1 MDYVKTLQ
9 DLITIDTSAPPG
21 LNYEKALDYL
31 EPLFRHAGFI
41 TERISIPREHCDGNE
56 ARVNLLAHRRSP
68 GKPRLVFYSHIDV
81 VPAEG
86 WAAFTPRVAD
96 GKIYGRG
103 ASDMKG
109 SLVALLHALDEVR
122 DKPLRYDISVMVTT
136 DEEVGQANQLRYL
149 GKFLQPLDGSYFFDL
164 DSSFGAVFIAS
175 LGAIHLDIK
184 VKGKSV
190 HSAMAHLGENAVE
203 GANRLVNAL
212 LKLKPKVVRRKS
224 KIDAEPSSGLKKMES
239 RLNINVMKGGLKV
252 NIVPDECLV
261 SIDRRLIPEENLADA
276 EEELMQ
282 TISSVKGVD
291 WEVARIFRI
300 PTVTPADDAI
310 IDELAGIIRQVTG
323 SSGKYGEMGS
333 GDFAPISTLEWGAR
347 HFGSGVIRP
356 NNNIHGKDEFVFE
369 KDIADLATIITRFI
383 SLS

>member
-1 MDYVKTLQ
+1 MDYVKVLQ
-9 DLITIDTSAPPG
+9 DYIAINTSAPPG

-31 EPLFRHAGFI
+31 EPLFRQAGCT
-41 TERISIPREHCDGNE
+41 TERITIPKEHSDGNE
-56 ARVNLLAHRRSP
+56 ARVNMLAHRRNL
-68 GKPRLVFYSHIDV
+68 GKPRLVFYAHIDV

-86 WAAFTPRVAD
+86 WNAFSPRIED

-109 SLVALLHALDEVR
+109 SLVALLYALDGIKN
-122 DKPLRYDISVMVTT
+122 KPLKYDISVMVTT

-164 DSSFGAVFIAS
+164 DSGFGAVFIAS

-203 GANRLVNAL
+203 GAARLVNAL
-212 LKLKPKVVRRKS
+212 LDLKKTVVQRKS
-224 KIDAEPSSGLKKMES
+224 KIDAEPASGLKKMEA
-239 RLNINVMKGGLKV
+239 RLNINVVKGGLKV
-252 NIVPDECLV
+252 NIIPDECLV
-261 SIDRRLIPEENLADA
+261 SIDRRLIPEENLAEA
-276 EEELMQ
+276 EEELMH
-282 TISSVKGVD
+282 TLLSVKDVR

-300 PTVTPADDAI
+300 PTVPPADDAI
-310 IDELAGIIRQVTG
+310 IDELAGIIKQVTG
-323 SSGKYGEMGS
+323 STGKYGEMGS

-347 HFGSGVIRP
+347 HFGCGVIRP
-356 NNNIHGKDEFVFE
+356 NNNIHGRDEFVFQ
-369 KDIADLATIITRFI
+369 KDIADLATIIAKFI
-383 SLS
+383 TAT